1 MVPDSRSLSNTSVQ
15 FQKDRSVVSIRLL
28 PVHLL
33 SAIRYT
39 VLAENQRL
47 DKLLE
52 KYEDIRANSG

>member
-1 MVPDSRSLSNTSVQ
+1 MVLDSRSLSNTSVQ
-15 FQKDRSVVSIRLL
+15 FQKDRSVISIRLL

-33 SAIRYT
+33 STIRYT